1 MDGKAVGRRIKEARE
16 KRHLTQEELAARI
29 DISPTHVS
37 VIERGTKIPRLDTF
51 VAIANA
57 LEVSGDALF
66 AGRGGPRGREPGLRP
81 VRRLGR
87 PTLGRE
93 AADPESGAHPGW
105 RNNERKSRGRFL
117 FLFLWDKLRVTS
129 TNPSP
134 LYLRYRTIKCSKG
147 GKK

>member
-57 LEVSGDALF
+57 LEVSGDALLLDVVDH
-66 AGRGGPRGREPGLRP
+66 AAESQASDLSAALEGLP
-81 VRRLGR
+81 WEEKRRILKVMR
-87 PTLGRE
+87 TLME
-93 AADPESGAHPGW
+93 E
-105 RNNERKSRGRFL
+105 
-117 FLFLWDKLRVTS
+117 
-129 TNPSP
+129 
-134 LYLRYRTIKCSKG
+134 
-147 GKK
+147 

>member
-57 LEVSGDALF
+57 LEVSEDALLLDVVDH
-66 AGRGGPRGREPGLRP
+66 AAESQASDLSAALEGLPWEEKRRILKV
-81 VRRLGR
+81 VR
-87 PTLGRE
+87 TLME
-93 AADPESGAHPGW
+93 E
-105 RNNERKSRGRFL
+105 
-117 FLFLWDKLRVTS
+117 
-129 TNPSP
+129 
-134 LYLRYRTIKCSKG
+134 
-147 GKK
+147 

>member
-57 LEVSGDALF
+57 LEVSGDALLLDVVDH
-66 AGRGGPRGREPGLRP
+66 AAESQASDLSAALEGLPWEEKRRILKV
-81 VRRLGR
+81 VR
-87 PTLGRE
+87 TLME
-93 AADPESGAHPGW
+93 
-105 RNNERKSRGRFL
+105 K
-117 FLFLWDKLRVTS
+117 
-129 TNPSP
+129 
-134 LYLRYRTIKCSKG
+134 
-147 GKK
+147 

>member
-57 LEVSGDALF
+57 LEVSGDALLLDVVDH
-66 AGRGGPRGREPGLRP
+66 AAESQASDLSAALEGLP
-81 VRRLGR
+81 WEEKRRILKVER
-87 PTLGRE
+87 TLME
-93 AADPESGAHPGW
+93 E
-105 RNNERKSRGRFL
+105 
-117 FLFLWDKLRVTS
+117 
-129 TNPSP
+129 
-134 LYLRYRTIKCSKG
+134 
-147 GKK
+147 

>member
-57 LEVSGDALF
+57 LEVSGDALLLDVVDH
-66 AGRGGPRGREPGLRP
+66 AAESQASDRSAALEGLPWEEKRRILKV
-81 VRRLGR
+81 VR
-87 PTLGRE
+87 TLME
-93 AADPESGAHPGW
+93 E
-105 RNNERKSRGRFL
+105 
-117 FLFLWDKLRVTS
+117 
-129 TNPSP
+129 
-134 LYLRYRTIKCSKG
+134 
-147 GKK
+147 

>member
-57 LEVSGDALF
+57 LGVSGDALLIDVVDH
-66 AGRGGPRGREPGLRP
+66 AAESQASDLSAALEGLPWEEKRRILKV
-81 VRRLGR
+81 VR
-87 PTLGRE
+87 TLME
-93 AADPESGAHPGW
+93 E
-105 RNNERKSRGRFL
+105 
-117 FLFLWDKLRVTS
+117 
-129 TNPSP
+129 
-134 LYLRYRTIKCSKG
+134 
-147 GKK
+147 

>member
-57 LEVSGDALF
+57 LEVSGDALLLDVVDH
-66 AGRGGPRGREPGLRP
+66 AAESQASDLSAALEGLPQEEKRRILKV
-81 VRRLGR
+81 VR
-87 PTLGRE
+87 TLME
-93 AADPESGAHPGW
+93 E
-105 RNNERKSRGRFL
+105 
-117 FLFLWDKLRVTS
+117 
-129 TNPSP
+129 
-134 LYLRYRTIKCSKG
+134 
-147 GKK
+147 

>member
-57 LEVSGDALF
+57 LEVSGDALLLDVVDH
-66 AGRGGPRGREPGLRP
+66 AAESQASDLSAALEGLPWDEKRRILKV
-81 VRRLGR
+81 VR
-87 PTLGRE
+87 TLME
-93 AADPESGAHPGW
+93 E
-105 RNNERKSRGRFL
+105 
-117 FLFLWDKLRVTS
+117 
-129 TNPSP
+129 
-134 LYLRYRTIKCSKG
+134 
-147 GKK
+147 

>member
-57 LEVSGDALF
+57 LEVSGDALLLDVVDH
-66 AGRGGPRGREPGLRP
+66 AAESPASDLSAALEGLPWEEKRRILKV
-81 VRRLGR
+81 VR
-87 PTLGRE
+87 TLME
-93 AADPESGAHPGW
+93 E
-105 RNNERKSRGRFL
+105 
-117 FLFLWDKLRVTS
+117 
-129 TNPSP
+129 
-134 LYLRYRTIKCSKG
+134 
-147 GKK
+147 

>member
-57 LEVSGDALF
+57 LEVSGDALLLDVVDH
-66 AGRGGPRGREPGLRP
+66 AAESQASDLSAALEGLP
-81 VRRLGR
+81 WEEKRRILKVVC
-87 PTLGRE
+87 TLME
-93 AADPESGAHPGW
+93 E
-105 RNNERKSRGRFL
+105 
-117 FLFLWDKLRVTS
+117 
-129 TNPSP
+129 
-134 LYLRYRTIKCSKG
+134 
-147 GKK
+147 

>member
-57 LEVSGDALF
+57 LEVSGDALLLDVVDH
-66 AGRGGPRGREPGLRP
+66 AAESQASDLPAALEGLPWEEKRRILKV
-81 VRRLGR
+81 VR
-87 PTLGRE
+87 TLME
-93 AADPESGAHPGW
+93 E
-105 RNNERKSRGRFL
+105 
-117 FLFLWDKLRVTS
+117 
-129 TNPSP
+129 
-134 LYLRYRTIKCSKG
+134 
-147 GKK
+147 

>member
-57 LEVSGDALF
+57 LEVSGDALLLDVVDH
-66 AGRGGPRGREPGLRP
+66 AAESQASDLSAALEGLPWEEKRRILKV
-81 VRRLGR
+81 VRTR
-87 PTLGRE
+87 
-93 AADPESGAHPGW
+93 W

-117 FLFLWDKLRVTS
+117 FSFLWDKLRVTS
-129 TNPSP
+129 TNPS
-134 LYLRYRTIKCSKG
+134 LYTCAIER
-147 GKK
+147 

>member
-57 LEVSGDALF
+57 LEVSGDALLLDVVDH
-66 AGRGGPRGREPGLRP
+66 AAESQASDLSTALEGLPWEEKRRILKV
-81 VRRLGR
+81 VR
-87 PTLGRE
+87 TLME
-93 AADPESGAHPGW
+93 E
-105 RNNERKSRGRFL
+105 
-117 FLFLWDKLRVTS
+117 
-129 TNPSP
+129 
-134 LYLRYRTIKCSKG
+134 
-147 GKK
+147 

>member
-57 LEVSGDALF
+57 LEVSGCRATF
-66 AGRGGPRGREPGLRP
+66 YKCLR
-81 VRRLGR
+81 LK
-87 PTLGRE
+87 E
-93 AADPESGAHPGW
+93 
-105 RNNERKSRGRFL
+105 KSR
-117 FLFLWDKLRVTS
+117 
-129 TNPSP
+129 
-134 LYLRYRTIKCSKG
+134 
-147 GKK
+147 

>member
-57 LEVSGDALF
+57 LEVSGDALLLDVVDH
-66 AGRGGPRGREPGLRP
+66 ASESQASDLSAALEGLPWEEKRRILKV
-81 VRRLGR
+81 VR
-87 PTLGRE
+87 TLME
-93 AADPESGAHPGW
+93 E
-105 RNNERKSRGRFL
+105 
-117 FLFLWDKLRVTS
+117 
-129 TNPSP
+129 
-134 LYLRYRTIKCSKG
+134 
-147 GKK
+147 

>member
-57 LEVSGDALF
+57 LEVSGDALLLDV
-66 AGRGGPRGREPGLRP
+66 ADHAAESQASDLSAALEGLPWEEKRRILKV
-81 VRRLGR
+81 VR
-87 PTLGRE
+87 TLME
-93 AADPESGAHPGW
+93 E
-105 RNNERKSRGRFL
+105 
-117 FLFLWDKLRVTS
+117 
-129 TNPSP
+129 
-134 LYLRYRTIKCSKG
+134 
-147 GKK
+147 